1 MNLKNFLKI
10 INNFFFLFI
19 INLIFNYYYNILT
32 FFIIKYKKYK
42 LLKMNLKDENANFNY
57 IFTEKPLIYKNLKLK
72 KITDLIEKNNKDSNQ
87 LNKKKEIND
96 EDLDVCSEEYLTK
109 YFAQY
114 NIILDINK
122 DPNLKENNDEQQNIN
137 ETENDYSMSSKS
149 SYKSPRKES
158 LFPLKKENKRDEF
171 DELLLD
177 DVLSD
182 EDLNDKENRIKKNKI
197 NFSKYISS
205 IFLINCQIESI
216 EGIDKTFNNILA
228 NSSIHNEIKDKI
240 ENKLLLIQWL
250 DLSNNKIKFIHDD
263 LANLVNL
270 KILKLKNN
278 LINEYK
284 HVKTLSKLKNLI
296 TLYLEGNKICKIP
309 GYRFYIIKICDVLKN
324 LDGSAITEKE
334 LEIVTF
340 GGNYI
345 TNENKK
351 NKKYIKK

>member
-1 MNLKNFLKI
+1 MK
-10 INNFFFLFI
+10 
-19 INLIFNYYYNILT
+19 
-32 FFIIKYKKYK
+32 
-42 LLKMNLKDENANFNY
+42 LKDENANFNY
-57 IFTEKPLIYKNLKLK
+57 IFTEKPLIFKNLKLK

-122 DPNLKENNDEQQNIN
+122 DPNLNEKKDEQPNID
-137 ETENDYSMSSKS
+137 ETENDYSMSSKRDEI
-149 SYKSPRKES
+149 SYRSIQKES
-158 LFPLKKENKRDEF
+158 LLSSNKKENKKDEY
-171 DELLLD
+171 DELLLLED
-177 DVLSD
+177 ALSD
-182 EDLNDKENRIKKNKI
+182 EDLNDKENKIKKNKI
-197 NFSKYISS
+197 NFSTYISS

-216 EGIDKTFNNILA
+216 EGIDKTFNNILT

-240 ENKLLLIQWL
+240 ENKLIFIQWL

-263 LANLVNL
+263 LSKLVNL

-278 LINEYK
+278 LINDYK

-351 NKKYIKK
+351 NKKYIKNKNINKK

>member
-1 MNLKNFLKI
+1 MNLKE
-10 INNFFFLFI
+10 
-19 INLIFNYYYNILT
+19 
-32 FFIIKYKKYK
+32 
-42 LLKMNLKDENANFNY
+42 DSNFNY
-57 IFTEKPLIYKNLKLK
+57 IFTEKPLIFKNLKLK

-122 DPNLKENNDEQQNIN
+122 DPNLKENIEEQPNINN
-137 ETENDYSMSSKS
+137 ETENDFSITSRKDEI
-149 SYKSPRKES
+149 SYRSIQKEI
-158 LFPLKKENKRDEF
+158 LFPLNKNGNKKDES
-171 DELLLD
+171 DELLD

-182 EDLNDKENRIKKNKI
+182 EELNSNENRVKKNKI
-197 NFSKYISS
+197 KFNTYISS
-205 IFLINCQIESI
+205 IFLTNCEIESI

-228 NSSIHNEIKDKI
+228 NFSINNEIKDKI

-250 DLSNNKIKFIHDD
+250 DLSNNKIKFIHED
-263 LANLVNL
+263 LSNLVNL

-284 HVKTLSKLKNLI
+284 HVQTLSKLKNLI

-351 NKKYIKK
+351 NKKYIKNKNKNINKK